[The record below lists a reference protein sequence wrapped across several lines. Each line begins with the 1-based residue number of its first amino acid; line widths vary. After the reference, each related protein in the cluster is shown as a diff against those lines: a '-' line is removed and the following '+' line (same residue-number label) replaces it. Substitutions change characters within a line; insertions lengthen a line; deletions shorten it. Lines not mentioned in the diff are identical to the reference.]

1 VKKAV
6 ATCFGVGCLPAA
18 PGTFGSAVGV
28 LFSWLLQRDP
38 VVSLIGLAGVIGLG
52 FWSAG
57 PTARQMGKGDPSC
70 VVIDEVAGMMLA
82 LVLLPLRWP
91 VVLAGFLLFR
101 LLDITKPW
109 LIRKA
114 ERFPGSAGIM
124 LDDLLAGLAAQ
135 LLLRIALILL
145 G

>member
-1 VKKAV
+1 MKKTV
-6 ATCFGVGCLPAA
+6 ATCFGVGYFPAA
-18 PGTFGSAVGV
+18 PGTFGSAAGV
-28 LFSWLLQRDP
+28 LFSWLLHRNP
-38 VVSLIGLAGVIGLG
+38 TVSLIGLAAVIVLG

-57 PTARQMGKGDPSC
+57 SAARQTGKNDPSC

-82 LVLLPLRWP
+82 LVWLPARWP

-114 ERFPGSAGIM
+114 ERLPGSAGIM
-124 LDDLLAGLAAQ
+124 LDDLLAGLAVQ
-135 LLLRIALILL
+135 FLLRAALILL
-145 G
+145 R

>member
-1 VKKAV
+1 MKKAV
-6 ATCFGVGCLPAA
+6 ATCFGVGTLPGA

-28 LFSWLLQRDP
+28 LFSWLLHRDP
-38 VVSLIGLAGVIGLG
+38 VVSLIGLVAVIALG

-57 PTARQMGKGDPSC
+57 PAARQMGKRDPSC

-82 LVLLPLRWP
+82 LVWLPARWP
-91 VVLAGFLLFR
+91 VFLAGFLLFR

-109 LIRKA
+109 LIRKT
-114 ERFPGSAGIM
+114 ERFPGSVGIM
-124 LDDLLAGLAAQ
+124 LDDLLAGLLTQ

-145 G
+145 S